1 MTVAET
7 KRRRG
12 ELAKIHIGAK
22 QLGGDKEA
30 YRDMLEAV
38 TGKRSA
44 GDLDAAGRRKVIE
57 HLESCGA
64 KFERPR
70 REARRPRP
78 APEIRELLKKV
89 DALLINHPEGRKPR
103 SYAEGIL
110 QHMASSPHRTP
121 LEWAKSAQLV
131 KVVQALEVD
140 KRRRQRRATR
150 EEAA

>member
-1 MTVAET
+1 MTADP
-7 KRRRG
+7 KRRS

-22 QLGGDKEA
+22 QLCDDDAA

-44 GDLDAAGRRKVIE
+44 GDLDEAGRRKVIE
-57 HLESCGA
+57 HLKACGV

-70 REARRPRP
+70 REAQRPRP
-78 APEIRELLKKV
+78 TPEIRELLRKI
-89 DALLINHPEGRKPR
+89 DALCINHPDGRKPR
-103 SYAEGIL
+103 TYAEGIL
-110 QHMASSPHRTP
+110 QHMTSSLDRRP

-140 KRRRQRRATR
+140 KRRWQRRAR
-150 EEAA
+150 EAA